1 MFRFFQLSLVLLL
14 VGVVALPAQE
24 KKTITFEDFFSMQRL
39 GTVAVSP
46 DGRLIAYTLSVPD
59 IETNKIKT
67 DIWLMDIQTKNSK
80 PLTNAPSSSSAPAW
94 SPDSKFLFF
103 NRSGQIWKIAVDG
116 GEAATVTSFAAGASG
131 AVLNGAGTK
140 MLFTAEV
147 YPDCEDEDCN
157 KKKMDEA
164 ENSKV
169 KARIIDGLLYRHW
182 NRWLEGKRSHVFM
195 AGIDGQNVQDMTPG
209 DYDAP
214 PLSLGSSHDYTFSP
228 DGKEICFVRNTDEMV
243 AASTNNDLF
252 IATLPEGTITRLTE
266 NKANDNHPVYSPDG
280 KYIAFASMSRPGF
293 EADKQRLMLYDR
305 GKKTFTDL
313 TENFTL
319 SVGSIV
325 WHPGSKEIYFTAA
338 EKGTVSLY
346 KVQLSKGKPEAVLKG
361 HYISSVQFADANT
374 IIFKKQTAAMPYE
387 IFKMNLKNG
396 KVEQLSSI
404 NTSRLAA
411 LQLSALEPFQFSGA
425 NGATVHGYILK
436 PPSFDPGKKYPVV
449 QLIHGGPQGSWGDN
463 FHYRWNYQ
471 MFASP
476 GYVVYMINFHG
487 SNGYGQDFMD
497 AVSKNWGGAPYE
509 DIKLGT
515 EYVIENFPFIDGER
529 IGAAGASYG
538 GFMIN
543 WIAGDPNHPYQCLVS
558 HDGVYE
564 QVSMYGATEELW
576 FPEWEFNGTP
586 WEEGS
591 LYDKWSPARR
601 AKHFKTPTLVIHG
614 EHDYRV
620 PYTQGL
626 QFFTALQRQGVPSR
640 LLFFPDEDHFV
651 QKPQNARLWWKTV
664 HDWFEQYLKKQ

>member
-14 VGVVALPAQE
+14 VVVVSLPAQE

-59 IETNKIKT
+59 IEANKIKT
-67 DIWLMDIQTKNSK
+67 DIWLMDIQTKQSK

-94 SPDSKFLFF
+94 SPDSRALFF

-116 GEAATVTSFAAGASG
+116 GEATAVTSFAAGASG
-131 AVLNGAGTK
+131 VVLNTDGTK

-164 ENSKV
+164 EKSKV
-169 KARIIDGLLYRHW
+169 KARVIDGLLYRHW

-195 AGIDGQNVQDMTPG
+195 ADIDGQNVKDMTPG

-266 NKANDNHPVYSPDG
+266 NKANDNHPVYSPNG
-280 KYIAFASMSRPGF
+280 RYIAFASMSRPGF

-325 WHPGSKEIYFTAA
+325 WHPGSKEIYFTAD
-338 EKGTVSLY
+338 ERGTVSLY
-346 KVQLSKGKPEAVLKG
+346 KAQLSKGQPEAVLKG
-361 HYISSVQFADANT
+361 HYISSVQFANANT
-374 IIFKKQTAAMPYE
+374 IIFRKQTAAMPYE

-396 KVEQLSSI
+396 RIEQLSAI

-436 PPSFDPGKKYPVV
+436 PPSFDPGKKYPAI

-476 GYVVYMINFHG
+476 GYVVYLINFHG
-487 SNGYGQDFMD
+487 SSGYGQDFMD
-497 AVSKNWGGAPYE
+497 AVSKDWGGAPYE

-515 EYVIENFPFIDGER
+515 EYVIENFPFIDGKR

-543 WIAGDPNHPYQCLVS
+543 WIAGDPDNPYQCLVS
-558 HDGVYE
+558 HNGVYE

-586 WEEGS
+586 WDEGS
-591 LYDKWSPARR
+591 LYQKWSPANR
-601 AKHFKTPTLVIHG
+601 AKYFKTPTLVVHS

-664 HDWFEQYLKKQ
+664 HDWFGQYLKKQ